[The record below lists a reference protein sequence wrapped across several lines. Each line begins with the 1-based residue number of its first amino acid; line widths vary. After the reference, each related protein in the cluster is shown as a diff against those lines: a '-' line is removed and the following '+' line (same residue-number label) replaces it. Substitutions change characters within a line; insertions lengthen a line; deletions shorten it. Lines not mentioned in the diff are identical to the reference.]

1 MDFFRQIIYHMKSEV
16 RYMVI
21 ELDSQYEKRKQEIE
35 KIVKNVIEKHNIE
48 ISQTAFDNLII
59 HLSLCIS
66 RELNG
71 TYIPT
76 SESQINHLKEHE
88 YYPAA
93 VQIIEILEKEFD
105 VTIDQNQ
112 ISYTTMYLAN
122 INLLDID
129 FNCEFDLCDD
139 EMEEVINETIV
150 KIKEILNL
158 DLRKNKE
165 FYTGMTLHF
174 YPALDRLQNNQQLT
188 NNPLKD
194 QIQSQHETEF
204 ECAKIFNSIVE
215 EHYKKSFNE
224 HELAYIALHFGTAFR
239 QQ

>member
-76 SESQINHLKEHE
+76 SESQINHLKNHE
-88 YYPAA
+88 YYQVSKQIVNELDQQFHVEIDENQ
-93 VQIIEILEKEFD
+93 VQY
-105 VTIDQNQ
+105 V
-112 ISYTTMYLAN
+112 TMYLAN

-139 EMEEVINETIV
+139 ETEDIINETINR
-150 KIKEILNL
+150 IQNDLQL

-174 YPALDRLQNNQQLT
+174 YPALDRLQNNRQLT
-188 NNPLKD
+188 DNPLKD
-194 QIQSQHETEF
+194 KIQAQFQLEYK
-204 ECAKIFNSIVE
+204 CAEIFNDIVE
-215 EHYKKSFNE
+215 QH
-224 HELAYIALHFGTAFR
+224 
-239 QQ
+239 